1 MTEEEQNEEQKKAL
15 LTLAIELGDKK
26 KQLLNIY
33 LDSKPEQLAYDF
45 CLQNNLDFDSMQNLT
60 EEIRNALSNYKSEPN
75 QELKNQIS
83 EEVEQTTS
91 NKKNKGYD
99 ANESENNE
107 VPHEID
113 NDEHQHEEKNENMEK
128 KEEENNGIQSGPK
141 TEEISEENQAHVEN
155 KSDNHEKE
163 EIQSKEQ
170 EIEKGQK
177 NDVEHEEEQLI
188 ENKDDNKNIEN
199 KENKEDNN
207 LNNDNNNEVNN
218 ENENENEKNNEK
230 NQNKKEENEE
240 ELAKEEEGDEMV
252 DMNEN
257 EEEEDNIPSYL
268 SPTICFQYKQ
278 RQIVQPKEKPEY
290 TDFDTT
296 FKKKDK
302 NKEFAEEINEKVV
315 NKLNINQNN
324 QKYLPKNYYDN
335 PDGKNFGERL
345 YHKELKLKEE
355 AMEKIKNKIEK
366 ENKEKEDNLT
376 FTPKI
381 NEYNIIALQ
390 NRKNNNIQYND
401 EKRILYY
408 KDYLKTKEEHTK
420 NKILEDCE
428 KDNTFMPKINPR
440 SQKMAEAG
448 SSHVPRYEQLYKKK
462 LDLKKLEEKIYDDPN
477 MFKPKINKNY
487 KGGNKKMTEYASLTF
502 EERQK
507 KFREKVEEK
516 RGKLME
522 KKNTNIDVKTG
533 KKYFKPTINKN
544 KKLENERKNK
554 PVFNQLYSDSEKY
567 KIKKEE
573 LEKKVLELEQF
584 KTEFKASVRSEE
596 MYDKQKNI
604 AFEKIFKRL
613 DDDKDGKI
621 SKDDIDLNGISKR
634 IVKIISPI
642 LDELKNGKGTISSE
656 EFIKKCEIIYKG
668 LNYADKKELFIYSMG
683 GPIKSVYDTEPYAR
697 RKKVERKS
705 KGKSLRSTS
714 KGINGNNS
722 NQKFLKGDI

>member
-420 NKILEDCE
+420 NKILEECE
-428 KDNTFMPKINPR
+428 KDNTFMPKINPK